1 MNASTLVRRIFGINS
16 NLIDFNV
23 RQDSKL
29 LSVNINNSISK
40 MHSLVTKKS
49 QLVVIVSEGFLIIV
63 F

>member
-1 MNASTLVRRIFGINS
+1 MNASSIFQINS

-49 QLVVIVSEGFLIIV
+49 QLVVTVSEGFLIIV

>member
-1 MNASTLVRRIFGINS
+1 MNASSIFQMNS

-49 QLVVIVSEGFLIIV
+49 QLVVTVSEGFLIIV

>member
-1 MNASTLVRRIFGINS
+1 MNASRIFQINS
-16 NLIDFNV
+16 SLIDFNV
-23 RQDSKL
+23 RLDSKL
-29 LSVNINNSISK
+29 LSVNINNLISK

>member
-1 MNASTLVRRIFGINS
+1 MNANRIFQINS

-49 QLVVIVSEGFLIIV
+49 QLVVTVSEGFLIILS
-63 F
+63 

>member
-1 MNASTLVRRIFGINS
+1 MNASSIFQINS

-49 QLVVIVSEGFLIIV
+49 QLVVTVSEGFLIIV
-63 F
+63 C